1 MNYKEVQIKNEQYLI
16 ARRPKE
22 EDAEDII
29 RYLNI
34 VGGESDN
41 LLFGENEFNLTVD
54 EEKEYIRKLNSDNNT
69 FMILAFVEKSLVS
82 IAQISRINQK
92 RIAHNSELA
101 ISVKKE
107 YWRQGIGSIM
117 MNELIQFAKEQ
128 GEIKNISLGVKAS
141 NSKAI
146 KMYDKFGFQKVGV
159 HKNYF
164 NINGEFDDKILMDL
178 YIEE

>member
-54 EEKEYIRKLNSDNNT
+54 EEKEYIRKLNSDNST
-69 FMILAFVEKSLVS
+69 FMILGFVEKNLVS
-82 IAQISRINQK
+82 IAQISRINRK

-101 ISVKKE
+101 ISVKKA
-107 YWRQGIGSIM
+107 YWRKGIGSIM

-146 KMYDKFGFQKVGV
+146 KMYYKFGFQKVGV
-159 HKNYF
+159 NKNYF

-178 YIEE
+178 HI